1 MSVGEA
7 PPRTEA
13 EMLSAAAAVIRDRL
27 PATWTLQEQPGPDDG
42 GVDAVYTVQGS
53 DGRQVTLFV
62 EAKHEVR
69 PRDLHRVRNQLAHWM
84 ARRPGSVGVVVA
96 PYLSES
102 AREHLA
108 KSGLSYADATG
119 NLLLRVDSPALFL
132 RDRGADRDPW
142 RGPGR
147 PQSTLNGEP
156 AAKIVRALAD
166 IAGPWKIREL
176 VDVSGASTGSVYR
189 VLEFLNAEKL
199 ASRDEDGLVVVSSPT
214 ALLRRWSRDYQF
226 LHANTTTRWIA
237 PRGMTVLMDRMRK
250 RPVADY
256 AVTGSLAASVWAPY
270 APTRSMMLYATD
282 PEQAAQAW
290 DLRPAEAGANVL
302 IARPAYPVV
311 LERTRNALDGL
322 RIAAPSQVAVD
333 LLTGPGRAP
342 AEAEELLDW
351 MERNEQSWR

>member
-1 MSVGEA
+1 MSIGEA
-7 PPRTEA
+7 PRTEA
-13 EMLSAAAAVIRDRL
+13 EILSAAAAVIRDRL
-27 PATWTLQEQPGPDDG
+27 PPTWTLQKQSGFDDDG
-42 GVDAVYTVQGS
+42 IDAMYTVQGS
-53 DGRQVTLFV
+53 DGRRVTLIV
-62 EAKHEVR
+62 EAKREVR
-69 PRDLHRVRNQLAHWM
+69 PRDLDRLRNQLAHWT
-84 ARRPGSVGVVVA
+84 ARQPGSVGVVVA
-96 PYLSES
+96 PHLSGP

-108 KSGLSYADATG
+108 NSGLSYADATG
-119 NLLLRVDSPALFL
+119 NLLLRTDSPALFL

-147 PQSTLNGEP
+147 PQSALNGEP

-166 IAGPWKIREL
+166 IPGPWKIREL

-199 ASRDEDGLVVVSSPT
+199 ASRGEDGRVDVPNPT

-226 LHANTTTRWIA
+226 LHANTITRWIA
-237 PRGMTVLMDRMRK
+237 PRGVAAMLERIRE

-256 AVTGSLAASVWAPY
+256 ALTGTIAASAWAPY
-270 APTRSMMLYATD
+270 APARSAMLYATD
-282 PEQAAQAW
+282 PEQAAAEW
-290 DLRPAEAGANVL
+290 DLRAAEAGINVL
-302 IARPAYPVV
+302 IAQPAYPVV
-311 LERTRNALDGL
+311 LERTRHALDGL

-342 AEAEELLDW
+342 AEAEELLNW